1 VAVSVQVGSDPAPVQ
16 LIDAFRQWVVH
27 GWDRQRFTSTGAAKN
42 TGCAISPMCVA
53 IRFVCWMGLHGMD
66 GTQSARAGEQERLLQ
81 TQRLE
86 AIGRMAGGVAHDF
99 NNLLSAI
106 LGYAGLLE
114 TGLGAEHPLLVDVQG
129 VQHAA
134 DKAATLVRQLLAFS
148 RRQVLQA
155 EILDLNAVVSE
166 MHRMLRRII
175 GEDIELVTVLE
186 AAPATVRADPMQL
199 EQVVMNL
206 AVNASD
212 AMPDGGRL
220 GVATEDVEVDALQAR
235 ALGLAGPGRYV
246 ALTVADTGIGMDAE
260 TRASVF
266 EPFFTTKAPGLGTGL
281 GLATVYEI
289 VLQSGGSIR
298 VDSAPGHGS
307 RFRILL
313 PHVDGEPTG
322 ACEPASKE
330 QRALPFASET
340 VLLVEDQ
347 EMLRSLARRVLESR
361 GYTVLDSGYGD
372 EALRLAQA
380 HAGPIHLL
388 LTDVVMPNMSGPEL
402 ARRFTPLRPEA
413 RVLYV
418 SGYSADERTLE
429 QVGEGSGSFLAKPF
443 TPHSLAAKV
452 REVLDYP

>member
-1 VAVSVQVGSDPAPVQ
+1 
-16 LIDAFRQWVVH
+16 
-27 GWDRQRFTSTGAAKN
+27 
-42 TGCAISPMCVA
+42 
-53 IRFVCWMGLHGMD
+53 MGLHGMD
-66 GTQSARAGEQERLLQ
+66 GTQSARAGEQDRQLQ

-134 DKAATLVRQLLAFS
+134 DKAAILVRQLLAFS

-186 AAPATVRADPMQL
+186 AVPATVRADPMQL

-206 AVNASD
+206 AVNAAD

-220 GVATEDVEVDALQAR
+220 SVATEDVEVDSLQGR
-235 ALGLAGPGRYV
+235 ALGLPGPGRYV

-260 TRASVF
+260 TRSSVF

-281 GLATVYEI
+281 GLATVYGI

-313 PHVDGEPTG
+313 PHVDGEPTAG
-322 ACEPASKE
+322 CEPAPKE

-361 GYTVLDSGYGD
+361 GYTVLDAGYGD

-443 TPHSLAAKV
+443 TPHALAAKV

>member
-1 VAVSVQVGSDPAPVQ
+1 VCDFTQV
-16 LIDAFRQWVVH
+16 
-27 GWDRQRFTSTGAAKN
+27 
-42 TGCAISPMCVA
+42 
-53 IRFVCWMGLHGMD
+53 
-66 GTQSARAGEQERLLQ
+66 RAGHRLLQ

-114 TGLGAEHPLLVDVQG
+114 SGLGPEHPLLGDVEG
-129 VQHAA
+129 VQLAA

-148 RRQVLQA
+148 RRQVLQTQ
-155 EILDLNAVVSE
+155 ILDLNAVVGE

-186 AAPATVRADPMQL
+186 ASPATVRADRMQL

-206 AVNASD
+206 AVNAAD

-220 GVATEDVEVDALQAR
+220 GVATEDAELDALQAR
-235 ALGLAGPGRYV
+235 ALGLPGPGRHV
-246 ALTVADTGIGMDAE
+246 ALTVSDTGIGMDAE
-260 TRASVF
+260 TRSSVF

-281 GLATVYEI
+281 GLATVYGI

-298 VDSAPGHGS
+298 VDSTPGRGS

-313 PHVDGEPTG
+313 PRVEGEPAAG
-322 ACEPASKE
+322 CASLPLE

-361 GYTVLDSGYGD
+361 GYTVLDAGYGD
-372 EALRLAQA
+372 EALRLAEA

-388 LTDVVMPNMSGPEL
+388 LTDVVMPAMSGPEL
-402 ARRFTPLRPEA
+402 ARRFAPLRPRA

-429 QVGEGSGSFLAKPF
+429 QVGEGSVRFLPKPF
-443 TPHSLAAKV
+443 TPDALASKV